1 MRFLKQ
7 LWKLEDYSKFGQVF
21 FFIVFRNMYSD
32 CHIHTSWILIS
43 QAMSRSNRMSTA
55 QGSFSTISQALCSQG
70 ITTEYLTALLP
81 SSQRQKG
88 NHTKDFL
95 TYKLSKEEIA
105 EKYGIPIHTSEYT
118 AISAWQCLLTT
129 LSAISYPFVISG

>member
-1 MRFLKQ
+1 
-7 LWKLEDYSKFGQVF
+7 
-21 FFIVFRNMYSD
+21 MY
-32 CHIHTSWILIS
+32 
-43 QAMSRSNRMSTA
+43 RSNRMNSP

-95 TYKLSKEEIA
+95 TYKLSKKQIA
-105 EKYGIPIHTSEYT
+105 AKYGIPTHTSEYT
-118 AISAWQCLLTT
+118 SKSAWLGYLLM
-129 LSAISYPFVISG
+129 LSTNLSLFKNK